1 MSKVLLWS
9 LFVGMMFNGRIAQ
22 AANDSAHDMLDI
34 VLVVFGVLIVLL
46 VIVYTIKYFVWPA
59 ETDARH
65 IKRRI
70 LHDDW

>member
-1 MSKVLLWS
+1 MSKVPLWS
-9 LFVGMMFNGRIAQ
+9 LFVGMMVNGEVAQ
-22 AANDSAHDMLDI
+22 AVNDSAHDMLDI